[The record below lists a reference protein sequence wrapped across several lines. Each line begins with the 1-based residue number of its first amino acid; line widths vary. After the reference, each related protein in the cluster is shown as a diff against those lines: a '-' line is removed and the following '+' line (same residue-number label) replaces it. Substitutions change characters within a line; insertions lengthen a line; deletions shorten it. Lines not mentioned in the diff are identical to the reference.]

1 MLYIFPTD
9 LEAQHFREISPDSRV
24 VISGVGM
31 VATATT
37 IMRLV
42 GSGDITLATT
52 VILAGVAGSYG
63 ESIAVG
69 DVVEVTEECCAELP
83 SRFQVRYCVEPS
95 TTLRNVVSNTVHSGS
110 AMQGGAQVEN
120 MEGATFFALAKECG
134 FRAVQIR
141 AISNRVGESF
151 ENWHLDEALGALA
164 KVLQTLTL

>member
-31 VATATT
+31 VAIATT

-42 GSGDITLATT
+42 SSGDITPATT
-52 VILAGVAGSYG
+52 VILTGVAGSYG

-69 DVVEVTEECCAELP
+69 DVVEVTEESCAELP

-110 AMQGGAQVEN
+110 AMQGA
-120 MEGATFFALAKECG
+120 AFFALAKECG

-141 AISNRVGESF
+141 AISNRVGDSF